1 MVFSHSLF
9 GLYLRTKLSSG
20 ASFLSLFGILIPGHK
35 EFGIIGSNPG
45 RQRDL
50 SRQKRVH
57 SLIKE
62 WVKTDLGITSAYIV
76 EGTGN
81 DLCIM
86 VVNSASSPGSFLP
99 FYFQGENG
107 EKEISVEVHPSD
119 LPFIF
124 DQSIAPLDLK
134 MPSGWK
140 IGNIVFNGLLIYD
153 DVTEL
158 ISDLKEF
165 PYLIDNDDDP
175 LMRRI
180 GFKCKELGRSWHID
194 IKHIKEAPTQT
205 IADMFKTPESR
216 EKLLEELNV
225 KPKAI
230 PFGV

>member
-1 MVFSHSLF
+1 ML
-9 GLYLRTKLSSG
+9 
-20 ASFLSLFGILIPGHK
+20 
-35 EFGIIGSNPG
+35 
-45 RQRDL
+45 DL
-50 SRQKRVH
+50 QKRIH
-57 SLIKE
+57 ELIRD
-62 WVKTDLGITSAYIV
+62 WVNTDLMIRSIYLI
-76 EGTGN
+76 EGT
-81 DLCIM
+81 DLDICTMI
-86 VVNSASSPGSFLP
+86 VNSSTPPGSFLP
-99 FYFQGENG
+99 FFFG
-107 EKEISVEVHPSD
+107 KEATVEIHPSD
-119 LPFIF
+119 MPFIF